1 MIPAVT
7 SAVSSMAHSAYDAA
21 GSVAAAAKGGM
32 SREGSLPYV
41 PARAARGARPLSSL
55 TSQSAPLPYPP

>member
-32 SREGSLPYV
+32 REGLLAYV
-41 PARAARGARPLSSL
+41 RAARGACPLSSL
-55 TSQSAPLPYPP
+55 TSQGAPLPYPP